1 MRVPF
6 VVFSL
11 VVACSAAANPHA
23 PTAAPSVDVVAPPP
37 GVADRGANP
46 GVVAIDAGD
55 ALPCTGALVAPDV
68 VLTALHCVA
77 ILAAPLACSGPG
89 LGAASSPPLRAP
101 DSVRILVGDDMAT
114 ATERARARD
123 ILVPP
128 AAPLC
133 EADIA
138 LLLLDQ
144 TIDEIA
150 PLVVRATGA
159 AQGEHVRTVAWRR
172 SGARAGATKLLRE
185 HVAVLDTTSTEL
197 EVGENVLDGG
207 GGPALDEATSQILG
221 VVSRDEGEPSR
232 DVYTRADSFAS
243 LIEAAL
249 ARSWSNG
256 VARGAKK
263 AKTGPVD
270 MGGNCATGGD
280 CAAGVCVSV
289 PSGAQQYCSRSC
301 GSHDCCPARFQCQR
315 SQEGSEVCVGGT

>member
-6 VVFSL
+6 AVFAL

-23 PTAAPSVDVVAPPP
+23 PLAAPSVDMVAPPP
-37 GVADRGANP
+37 GVADRGADP
-46 GVVAIDAGD
+46 GVVAIDGGD

-77 ILAAPLACSGPG
+77 ILSAPLDCSGPG
-89 LGAASSPPLRAP
+89 LGPAVSPPLRAP
-101 DSVRILVGDDMAT
+101 ASLRVLVGDDMAT
-114 ATERARARD
+114 AAERARARA
-123 ILVPP
+123 ILVP
-128 AAPLC
+128 ATASFC

-159 AQGEHVRTVAWRR
+159 AQGEHVRTVAFGRAGP
-172 SGARAGATKLLRE
+172 GARATKLLRD
-185 HVAVLDTTSTEL
+185 HVAVLDTTGTEL
-197 EVGENVLDGG
+197 EVGESVLDGG
-207 GGPALDEATSQILG
+207 GGPALDEATTQILG

-243 LIEAAL
+243 LFEAAL
-249 ARSWSNG
+249 AQSWG
-256 VARGAKK
+256 GAVARGAKK
-263 AKTGPVD
+263 ARTGPVD
-270 MGGNCATGGD
+270 LGGNCATGAD

-289 PSGAQQYCSRSC
+289 SSAAQQYCSRSC

-315 SQEGSEVCVGGT
+315 SKEGRDVCVAT